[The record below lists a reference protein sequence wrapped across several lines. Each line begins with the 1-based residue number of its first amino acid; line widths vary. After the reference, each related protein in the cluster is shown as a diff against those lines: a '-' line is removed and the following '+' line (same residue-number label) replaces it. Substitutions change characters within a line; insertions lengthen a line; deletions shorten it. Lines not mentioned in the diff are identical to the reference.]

1 MTGKLLQII
10 LTIDDNSLTDT
21 VSSCWHLK
29 PILGTWAILD
39 RYSTA
44 HQTKR
49 EMLWA
54 NHSCV
59 FHFSKL
65 CLGWTAV
72 LKRLD
77 GSTPT
82 PTGAGKKR
90 ELEEKKK
97 WTGREKTVNSKLQA
111 RAIKSEQTAPT
122 IVNQLLPCVG
132 ILNTELPVGRQL
144 LSPLGGVRERRS
156 ANGKQCIGRS
166 NNRLNFPKT
175 AKTMGEKKPVNLRP
189 PWRRSYKSECR

>member
-1 MTGKLLQII
+1 M
-10 LTIDDNSLTDT
+10 
-21 VSSCWHLK
+21 
-29 PILGTWAILD
+29 
-39 RYSTA
+39 
-44 HQTKR
+44 
-49 EMLWA
+49 
-54 NHSCV
+54 
-59 FHFSKL
+59 
-65 CLGWTAV
+65 
-72 LKRLD
+72 D

-90 ELEEKKK
+90 ELEEKKNELE
-97 WTGREKTVNSKLQA
+97 REKTVNSKLQA

-144 LSPLGGVRERRS
+144 LSPLGGVRERLS
-156 ANGKQCIGRS
+156 ANGKQYTGHS

-189 PWRRSYKSECR
+189 P